1 MVYLSEKEIS
11 KQESLTLERFN
22 KLSSNKNF
30 DCNNRPKESLIELVQ
45 WAKAQI
51 GEKVGN
57 TKTYECFIH
66 NTINM
71 DGSFMVFCE
80 EIGVKSEAVHT
91 DAITSWQTD
100 YDDEHFISVGI
111 FKITKDDLI
120 FYHCGLF
127 HKGNQNEDEVSFF
140 CLVPK
145 DKLQQYLDLRNGFEK
160 WQNKRDRDSKEVEVI
175 GGESFPY
182 DDVSWDDVI
191 LPDDLKQNI
200 ITSVEGFLSARE
212 TYSKLGVP
220 WKMGIGFWGEA
231 GCHAKGSEILMYDG
245 TTKKVEDISVGEF
258 LMGPDSKPREVLK
271 LVRGQDEL
279 FEITPKKSNPFIVN
293 GEHILHLKR
302 SRRLG
307 TAVSFNIS
315 VNEYL
320 SLAPLFRTRCK
331 LLKPKVVDFNNKDG
345 LFEPY
350 YLGLWLGDG
359 TSGNTGITVSDSED
373 ITINFLKNIAEKY
386 NLYLTSHKKPD
397 ATCTTHNLISDK
409 QGKNQLRNFLKENKI
424 LEDKRIPNNY
434 LLGSVN
440 DRLEVLAGLIDS
452 DGYKT
457 KNRGCYEIV
466 QKRKELAND
475 IVFLAMSLGFRAT
488 IREVTKSI
496 KSIGFSGQYYRVFIS
511 GDVYR
516 IPVRLERK
524 KAEVGHQNKSH
535 LSYGIETIKSIGVGD
550 YYGFVID
557 EDHLYLDGNFFIHHN
572 CGKTSSL
579 RAIISQ
585 YDELKP
591 VTIESGHPNPDELLA
606 AAFDYAEEHS
616 PAVLFLEDFQELVGN
631 TNPRNLLQLLDGV
644 KQRDGILI
652 IVTGNGTDNL
662 AKNLKSR
669 PGRFDKFFEF
679 PLPDLELTKRY
690 LTKFL
695 GDILTQEK
703 LDEISKKTV
712 EKKFTYAYLKE
723 VYFNSVHI
731 AISKKR
737 EFPIVEDVDLSLK
750 QVLTGKTSSENNFEK
765 SKRKVTDNN

>member
-45 WAKAQI
+45 WAKSQI
-51 GEKVGN
+51 GEKVGG
-57 TKTYECFIH
+57 TKNYECFIH

-80 EIGVKSEAVHT
+80 EINVKSEAIHT

-100 YDDEHFISVGI
+100 HDDEHFISVGI
-111 FKITKDDLI
+111 FKISKDDLT

-191 LPDDLKQNI
+191 LPDDLKQSI

-220 WKMGIGFWGEA
+220 WKMGMGFWGEA
-231 GCHAKGSEILMYDG
+231 G
-245 TTKKVEDISVGEF
+245 V
-258 LMGPDSKPREVLK
+258 
-271 LVRGQDEL
+271 
-279 FEITPKKSNPFIVN
+279 
-293 GEHILHLKR
+293 
-302 SRRLG
+302 
-307 TAVSFNIS
+307 
-315 VNEYL
+315 
-320 SLAPLFRTRCK
+320 
-331 LLKPKVVDFNNKDG
+331 
-345 LFEPY
+345 
-350 YLGLWLGDG
+350 
-359 TSGNTGITVSDSED
+359 
-373 ITINFLKNIAEKY
+373 
-386 NLYLTSHKKPD
+386 
-397 ATCTTHNLISDK
+397 
-409 QGKNQLRNFLKENKI
+409 
-424 LEDKRIPNNY
+424 
-434 LLGSVN
+434 
-440 DRLEVLAGLIDS
+440 
-452 DGYKT
+452 
-457 KNRGCYEIV
+457 
-466 QKRKELAND
+466 
-475 IVFLAMSLGFRAT
+475 
-488 IREVTKSI
+488 
-496 KSIGFSGQYYRVFIS
+496 
-511 GDVYR
+511 
-516 IPVRLERK
+516 
-524 KAEVGHQNKSH
+524 
-535 LSYGIETIKSIGVGD
+535 
-550 YYGFVID
+550 
-557 EDHLYLDGNFFIHHN
+557 
-572 CGKTSSL
+572 GKTSAL

-616 PAVLFLEDFQELVGN
+616 PAVLFLEDFQEFVGS
-631 TNPRNLLQLLDGV
+631 TNQRNLLQLLDGV

-737 EFPIVEDVDLSLK
+737 EFPIVEDVELSLK
-750 QVLTGKTSSENNFEK
+750 QVLAGKTSSENNFEK
-765 SKRKVTDNN
+765 SKRKVTE